1 MKNVHSINIED
12 EVFEKANKLAG
23 DKKWSFS
30 LFAGEALSEKIAREL
45 ERENDII
52 SKHG

>member
-12 EVFEKANKLAG
+12 EVFEKATELAG
-23 DKKWSFS
+23 NKKWSFS

-45 ERENDII
+45 EKEDKI
-52 SKHG
+52 